1 MTRLSTL
8 GRVAIVPMALTA
20 GCALIA
26 SVTGSDPMLAVELA
40 ALSLL
45 ATWSVHIGRGVRKA
59 LTEATRLSAGSQPVD
74 VAGNEVRLL
83 DIGSPAAFVSGLLRP
98 RIYVSPPLI
107 EILDRP
113 ELHGVLLHEQ
123 HHRQTLAPLRSLALE
138 SWQRALGWLPP
149 ARRALTARLAALEI
163 EADAAAIASGVAP
176 ATLASALVKCG
187 AGLPGSASPAFSA
200 AAEIRIAELVA
211 RGRGQRVDR
220 RLSVPVE
227 WAAPVSAL
235 IAIWVCHLVGA

>member
-1 MTRLSTL
+1 MTRLGTL
-8 GRVAIVPMALTA
+8 ARVAIIPLALTA

-40 ALSLL
+40 ALSLIAAWTL
-45 ATWSVHIGRGVRKA
+45 DIGRAGRQA
-59 LTEATRLSAGSQPVD
+59 LTEAARLWAESQPVD
-74 VAGNEVRLL
+74 VAGTEVRLL
-83 DIGSPAAFVSGLLRP
+83 DVTSPAAFVSGLLRP
-98 RIYVSPPLI
+98 QIYVSPPLI

-113 ELHGVLLHEQ
+113 ELRGVLLHEQ
-123 HHRQTLAPLRSLALE
+123 HHRQTLAPLRTLALE

-149 ARRALTARLAALEI
+149 ARRMLTGRLAALEI
-163 EADAAAIASGVAP
+163 EADAAAIARGVAP

-187 AGLPGSASPAFSA
+187 AGLPASASPAFSA

-227 WAAPVSAL
+227 WAAPASAL

>member
-1 MTRLSTL
+1 MTRLGSL
-8 GRVAIVPMALTA
+8 ARVAIIPLALTG

-40 ALSLL
+40 ALAMIAAWL
-45 ATWSVHIGRGVRKA
+45 VHIGLGTRQA
-59 LTEATRLSAGSQPVD
+59 LTEAARLSAVSQRMD
-74 VAGNEVRLL
+74 VAGADVRLL
-83 DIGSPAAFVSGLLRP
+83 YITSPAAFVSGLLRP
-98 RIYVSPPLI
+98 QIYVSSPLL
-107 EILDRP
+107 EILDGP

-149 ARRALTARLAALEI
+149 ARRALTGRLAALEI
-163 EADAAAIASGVAP
+163 EADAAAIARGVAP

-220 RLSVPVE
+220 RLSMPVE
-227 WAAPVSAL
+227 WAAPASAL